1 MYIRGMGQ
9 ANSCGAG
16 YQPSASDPTVCEST
30 ATYSLGQTCFSNTFP
45 FVGTIDSN
53 VNCQPYPATYGFIA
67 AAILALLLAKG
78 GR

>member
-1 MYIRGMGQ
+1 
-9 ANSCGAG
+9 
-16 YQPSASDPTVCEST
+16 
-30 ATYSLGQTCFSNTFP
+30 
-45 FVGTIDSN
+45 VGTIDAN